1 MRPLTLPKRTT
12 MSFTLAEYYAI
23 NLALSCWLEDR
34 TEDEK
39 SQIDTGERAQ
49 IKVRHAIT
57 LLAGK

>member
-1 MRPLTLPKRTT
+1 MPKSTT

-34 TEDEK
+34 TEDEM